1 MFETLKTSN
10 GKIARIVLW
19 GLIVEW
25 IILVLDEVSLIS
37 RIEDSEQV
45 TPETNKSKIIQ
56 NVLISKEGQER
67 HDLESVEILEDFS
80 KPLSGRDEYI
90 QDIIKSE
97 VNKYNYYKSKSDSSK

>member
-19 GLIVEW
+19 GLTVEW

-80 KPLSGRDEYI
+80 KPLSGRDEDI
-90 QDIIKSE
+90 RDIIEHKMSR
-97 VNKYNYYKSKSDSSK
+97 YDSSK

>member
-80 KPLSGRDEYI
+80 KPLLWRDEDI
-90 QDIIKSE
+90 RDIIEHKMSR
-97 VNKYNYYKSKSDSSK
+97 YDSSK